1 MVLMKIWNWCACTR
15 YARARRICFIH
26 IYHRRYIYIYHFKWC
41 LWKFFLKKHT
51 QTNTKYCYLNLYY
64 MIYSL
69 LNLKVIFI
77 FQIQDYHH
85 QHSSSSKKRNKKSK
99 KRSRSHTRSRSRSR
113 SRAGRSRS
121 KSNERSRKRYAW
133 M

>member
-1 MVLMKIWNWCACTR
+1 
-15 YARARRICFIH
+15 
-26 IYHRRYIYIYHFKWC
+26 
-41 LWKFFLKKHT
+41 
-51 QTNTKYCYLNLYY
+51 

-113 SRAGRSRS
+113 SRVGRSRS
-121 KSNERSRKRYAW
+121 KSNERSRKRYILFWCPFLNKIINNYRAELLQCNLNKKTFLT
-133 M
+133 MLDQNMFIIHFIEGVYMIGPIVCPEKKVINHSFYF